1 MKKVNILNPLVAL
14 ARYNAWK
21 SQWAESCS
29 VDELS
34 YIGSECHP
42 EDFLLFG
49 KLLFPDLIVAGGGV
63 FLANRYD
70 VDVFGCWLQKFH
82 GDVQAVERMINHTHI
97 YDTFDGCSE
106 DIDDRVFTQIADM
119 IALSWRLS
127 LSDKFPD
134 KTFNVE
140 VSNSELEYGP
150 VITFYQMDL

>member
-1 MKKVNILNPLVAL
+1 MIKVNMLNPLVAL

-34 YIGSECHP
+34 YMGSECHP

-70 VDVFGCWLQKFH
+70 V
-82 GDVQAVERMINHTHI
+82 DVQAVERMINHTHI

-134 KTFNVE
+134 KRFNVE